1 MNKTRLWII
10 NLLVWLCA
18 TPAFANWEYYEFWL
32 DPINKIKLQT
42 AETTSDTGIKLNL
55 YRNPNGRV
63 YILFTLPE
71 NTPDFAE
78 TGVVAQ
84 ILPEGFT
91 TKEIELREEPGR
103 FVEYGFS
110 TGRALRARLWHWQEE
125 APTSGTLLNL
135 INAASVTG
143 LFRLADGTEIRAI
156 WSLEEAGLPIAQALG
171 IKIEGVASGPDWE
184 NTASRTLI
192 AAMTACQFPKL
203 NLRCVKHVT
212 DCSIMIS
219 KNRDLKSFEVCI
231 SDFKT
236 DS

>member
-18 TPAFANWEYYEFWL
+18 TPAWANWEYYEFWL

-42 AETTSDTGIKLNL
+42 AETTSETGIKLNL

-110 TGRALRARLWHWQEE
+110 TGRALRARLWHGQEE
-125 APTSGTLLNL
+125 AGWC
-135 INAASVTG
+135 
-143 LFRLADGTEIRAI
+143 DGHQCR
-156 WSLEEAGLPIAQALG
+156 
-171 IKIEGVASGPDWE
+171 
-184 NTASRTLI
+184 
-192 AAMTACQFPKL
+192 
-203 NLRCVKHVT
+203 
-212 DCSIMIS
+212 
-219 KNRDLKSFEVCI
+219 
-231 SDFKT
+231 
-236 DS
+236 

>member
-18 TPAFANWEYYEFWL
+18 TPAWANWEYYEFWL

-110 TGRALRARLWHWQEE
+110 TGRALRARLWHGQEE